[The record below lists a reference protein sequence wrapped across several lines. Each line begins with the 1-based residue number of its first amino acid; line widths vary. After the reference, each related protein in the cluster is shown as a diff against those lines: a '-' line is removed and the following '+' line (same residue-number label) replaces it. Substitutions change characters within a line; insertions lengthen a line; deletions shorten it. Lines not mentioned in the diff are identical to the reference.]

1 MYYEHF
7 IKDFSRLGNEI
18 DSMLSDLTQEVSLSR
33 TIEQSFELNPLFTVE
48 MQKHSIRAILEMFLD
63 RRYLEEWIKPFRE
76 SVTQRENIAGIIMA
90 GNIPLVGF
98 HDMLS
103 ALATGYR
110 LEIKLSNKDKLL
122 LPFLFNHLC
131 KIDKF
136 WEGRVRFVNEMS
148 EEIDALIATGSDEAI
163 NAIGGRYGKIPKLL
177 RGSRSGIAL
186 LDGSESKHDLNLL
199 ADDIFLY
206 FGLGCRSV
214 STILV
219 PENYSFKLFLEAS
232 ERYSGVGDN
241 PDFNAAY
248 KYNRA
253 LLKMRKENFIDGNFF
268 LLREGNELPP
278 PLSIVNIVYY
288 STPEKADYFFEKN
301 VGKIQVKLCIGE
313 KSGFLSFGKGQF
325 PSLTDYA
332 DNINTVEF
340 LLKNCYIRI
349 KN

>member
-1 MYYEHF
+1 MYYEHFIKDYEHF

-48 MQKHSIRAILEMFLD
+48 MQKHSIHAILEMFLD
-63 RRYLEEWIKPFRE
+63 RRYLEEWVKPFRE
-76 SVTQRENIAGIIMA
+76 SVTERENTAGIIMA

-98 HDMLS
+98 HDML
-103 ALATGYR
+103 AGLATGYR

-122 LPFLFNHLC
+122 LPFFFNHLC

-136 WEGRVRFVNEMS
+136 WEGRVRFVCEMS
-148 EEIDALIATGSDEAI
+148 EDIDVLIATGSDEAI
-163 NAIGGRYGKIPKLL
+163 NAIGGQYGKIPKLL

-186 LDGSESKHDLNLL
+186 LDGCESKHDLNLL

-232 ERYSGVGDN
+232 ERYSGIGDN

-268 LLREGNELPP
+268 LLKG
-278 PLSIVNIVYY
+278 
-288 STPEKADYFFEKN
+288 
-301 VGKIQVKLCIGE
+301 GK
-313 KSGFLSFGKGQF
+313 
-325 PSLTDYA
+325 
-332 DNINTVEF
+332 
-340 LLKNCYIRI
+340 
-349 KN
+349 